1 MARDKDKSEPIDPQ
15 RRYSKPR
22 RIGKTARA
30 VALPALRKRGFAEA
44 RIATRWPE
52 IIGQDLAN
60 QTLPEKLTR
69 GQGGGTL
76 TLRASGAA
84 ALELTYLTPQILERI
99 NTYFGFQAVARLRL
113 VQGPIPARPKSR
125 FQRRRALN
133 EAEAAQLDTWVAEVR
148 STRLKDA
155 LADLGHGILTAPD
168 R

>member
-1 MARDKDKSEPIDPQ
+1 MARYKDKTEPIDPQ

-84 ALELTYLTPQILERI
+84 ALELTYLTPQILDRI
-99 NTYFGFQAVARLRL
+99 NTYFGFQAVARLRFI
-113 VQGPIPARPKSR
+113 QGPIPPRPKSR
-125 FQRRRALN
+125 FHRRRALD
-133 EAEAAQLDTWVAEVR
+133 EAEIDRLNTWVADVR